1 MKESEVTCTYQNAET
16 RKGGGGGKGE
26 RGTNLD

>member
-16 RKGGGGGKGE
+16 RKGGGKGE